1 MQLKKR
7 LRGSGE
13 IMKWVNLVCIFCL
26 LAAVNGL
33 AQNAPDQNS
42 VRVGINTV
50 VIDAGHGGR
59 DPGASGSKT
68 REKDVVLAIG
78 LKVGEYLNQYLPD
91 VKVVHTRTK
100 DVFVPLNERAELAN
114 RVNADLF
121 VSIHANYI
129 SNPRIAGAETFVL
142 GLHRSKENLEVAK
155 KENSVIVM
163 EDNYKMTYQGFDPNS
178 PESYIIFEL
187 MQNVYLD
194 QSIEVASLMQDQ
206 FSSRVGRR
214 NRGVKQAGFLV
225 LRETAMPGILVEV
238 GFLSNRDE
246 ERFLSSG
253 EGQTYLASAIFR
265 AIRDYK
271 LKYEA
276 RNSSLVQKPE
286 PPPTIAVPQKV
297 VDAKEVMVTI
307 EAEAA
312 KDKKPEGALEYR
324 IQVAIA
330 KKPLGKDKGPFA
342 LFDDVWE
349 YREGDYYKY
358 TTGLSYSQKEIL
370 KLLPAV
376 REKVPDC
383 FVVMFRNGERVKR

>member
-1 MQLKKR
+1 MQINRQIRSLEKNANW
-7 LRGSGE
+7 LRF
-13 IMKWVNLVCIFCL
+13 VCVFCL
-26 LAAVNGL
+26 AAIASNL
-33 AQNAPDQNS
+33 AQNAFGQNPVS
-42 VRVGINTV
+42 IGINTV

-59 DPGASGSKT
+59 DPGASGFKT

-91 VKVVHTRTK
+91 LKVVYTRSK

-129 SNPRIAGAETFVL
+129 SNPNIAGAETFVL

-194 QSIEVASLMQDQ
+194 QSIEVASLVQDQ

-238 GFLSNRDE
+238 GFLSNKDE
-246 ERFLSSG
+246 ERFISSD
-253 EGQTYLASAIFR
+253 EGQTYLASAIYR
-265 AIRDYK
+265 SIRDYK

-276 RNSSLVQKPE
+276 RNSSLLEKPE
-286 PPPTIAVPQKV
+286 APTAIAVPEKV
-297 VDAKEVMVTI
+297 V
-307 EAEAA
+307 EANEAIVAVEPLAA
-312 KDKKPEGALEYR
+312 KDKKPENVLEYR
-324 IQVAIA
+324 IQVAIS
-330 KKPLGKDKGPFA
+330 KKPVEKNKGPFA

-358 TTGLSYSQKEIL
+358 TTGHCYSQKEIL

-376 REKVPDC
+376 RKKVPDC
-383 FVVMFRNGERVKR
+383 FVVMFRNGEKVKR